1 MHRVGLPSLIDGNS
15 VNSLRFSHA
24 LKTQSI
30 IGGVVRALLIVFAL
44 AGIPHFLRVLSNP
57 PSLND
62 MYPVWLG
69 SRELLVHH
77 RNPYS
82 AQVTQEIQTAY
93 SGVDLAH
100 GAHQDQQCCFAYP
113 VYASLLL
120 APTVKSDFLSLRL
133 PALVVLTLL
142 TGIGSACWHHVTRRA
157 AHQLVFVIPLVL
169 ISPPVLQGLE
179 LRQAAM
185 LVAALLS
192 GAAIL
197 ADRGRFTLAG
207 IALALATIKPQM
219 CILPIAWMLL
229 WALHGWPTRKTL
241 AIGFGATMLLL
252 VGAGEILLPGWMSD
266 FLTQLRLYRHYA
278 GASMLEL
285 LYGRAI
291 GITLTAVFILG
302 LLVLLWTRRA
312 TLDFVPTL
320 ALVLAVEV
328 VIMPGLK
335 SLLNLV
341 LFIPGIFILLSQYPV
356 RAIVPAPHPSESK

>member
-1 MHRVGLPSLIDGNS
+1 MATS
-15 VNSLRFSHA
+15 VNSRIIHA
-24 LKTQSI
+24 LKTRSI
-30 IGGVVRALLIVFAL
+30 VGGIIRALLIVFAL

-82 AQVTQEIQTAY
+82 AEVTQEIQTAY

-100 GAHQDQQCCFAYP
+100 GHQDQQCCFAYP

-120 APTVKSDFLSLRL
+120 LPTVKSDFYSLRL
-133 PALVVLTLL
+133 PALIVLALLTLMS
-142 TGIGSACWHHVTRRA
+142 IVCWHTVTRRA
-157 AHQLVFVIPLVL
+157 AHELVFIIPLVL
-169 ISPPVLQGLE
+169 ISPPVMQGLE

-219 CILPIAWMLL
+219 CLLPIAWMLL
-229 WALHGWPTRKTL
+229 WALNGWATRKNL

-252 VGAGEILLPGWMSD
+252 VGAGEVLLPSWILN
-266 FLTQLRLYRHYA
+266 FLAQLRVYRHYA

-285 LYGRAI
+285 LYGRGI
-291 GITLTAVFILG
+291 GLALTAVFILG
-302 LLVLLWTRRA
+302 LLILLWRRRA
-312 TLDFVPTL
+312 ALDFVPTL
-320 ALVLAVEV
+320 SLVLAVEV

-341 LFIPGIFILLSQYPV
+341 LLIPGIFILISKYPV
-356 RAIVPAPHPSESK
+356 SAIGVTPRPSQSA

>member
-1 MHRVGLPSLIDGNS
+1 MATS
-15 VNSLRFSHA
+15 VNSRIIHA
-24 LKTQSI
+24 LKTRSI
-30 IGGVVRALLIVFAL
+30 VGGIIRALLIVFAL

-82 AQVTQEIQTAY
+82 AEVTQEIQTAY

-100 GAHQDQQCCFAYP
+100 GGHQDPQCCFAYP
-113 VYASLLL
+113 VYASLLF
-120 APTVKSDFLSLRL
+120 APTVKSDFYFLRL
-133 PALVVLTLL
+133 PALIVLALLTLMS
-142 TGIGSACWHHVTRRA
+142 IVCWHTVTRRSA
-157 AHQLVFVIPLVL
+157 RELVFVIPLVF
-169 ISPPVLQGLE
+169 ISPPVMQGLE

-197 ADRGRFTLAG
+197 ADRGRYTLAG

-219 CILPIAWMLL
+219 CLLPIAWMLL
-229 WALHGWPTRKTL
+229 WALHGWATRKNL

-252 VGAGEILLPGWMSD
+252 VATGEVLLPGWIPD
-266 FLTQLRLYRHYA
+266 FLTQLRVYRHYA

-285 LYGRAI
+285 LYGRGI
-291 GITLTAVFILG
+291 GLTLTAVFILG
-302 LLVLLWTRRA
+302 LLVLLWRRKA
-312 TLDFVPTL
+312 ALDFIPTL

-341 LFIPGIFILLSQYPV
+341 LLIPGIFILLSEYPV
-356 RAIVPAPHPSESK
+356 SAIVVTPRPSQSA